1 MNRRAFI
8 LSAAA
13 LAVGP
18 ARAGQRYERGL
29 LWRITQPGQPPS
41 HVFGT
46 IHDADARVVDLP
58 APAAAAFARA
68 RTLMVEFLSDAYT
81 RERFTEAALFSDR
94 QTLEEKIGAED
105 FARVLQEL
113 APTGL
118 DRGRIGKLKP
128 WGALINLRHSTADA
142 PESLDARL
150 IAQARARRLAVFQM
164 EGVEEQI
171 FAFDE
176 CPMDTQVALLKHT
189 LAHRDELVALE
200 DETIRA
206 YLARDLETIWRL
218 RERFIARYPEVAAHQ
233 AVMTKR
239 LLYDRS
245 VVMAYRVQRELRR
258 GAAFVA
264 VGALHL
270 RGAKGV
276 LALLEED
283 GYHATR
289 IY

>member
-1 MNRRAFI
+1 
-8 LSAAA
+8 
-13 LAVGP
+13 
-18 ARAGQRYERGL
+18 L
-29 LWRITQPGQPPS
+29 LWRVTKRGQPPS
-41 HVFGT
+41 HIFGT

-58 APAAAAFARA
+58 APAAAAFSHS
-68 RTLMVEFLSDAYT
+68 RTLMVEFLPDAYT
-81 RERFTEAALFSDR
+81 RERFTEAALFPDR

-105 FARVLQEL
+105 FARVVEEL

-118 DRGRIGKLKP
+118 DREVIGRLKP
-128 WGALINLRHSTADA
+128 WGALINLRHPPAEA

-150 IAQARARRLAVFQM
+150 IGQARARRLAVFQM

-189 LAHRDELVALE
+189 LAHRDELLALE
-200 DETIRA
+200 GEIIRA
-206 YLARDLETIWRL
+206 YLARDLTTIWRL
-218 RERFIARYPEVAAHQ
+218 RERFIARYPEVATHQ
-233 AVMTKR
+233 AAMTKR

-245 VVMAYRVQRELRR
+245 VVMAYRMQRELRR
-258 GAAFVA
+258 GDGFVA

-270 RGAKGV
+270 YGAKGV

-283 GYHATR
+283 GHGATR